1 MYKTILIAIITVLAI
16 HMPMEAQIFKKLR
29 KVAERAAERTIEER
43 VDRETSEKTDQ
54 ALDSVFDPTIGGNTR
69 QVERSDDME
78 WEEGGY
84 DEEDEEQG
92 YNEDE
97 EQGYDNHDPHSIDE
111 SIEVYSKFDF
121 VPGDKQLFFDDFSNE
136 FIGDFPSKWNTNGS
150 GELVTIGDSDQMW
163 LEIRPGIN
171 IFYIP
176 DVPELPEDYTVEFD
190 LFATGLDNKTSS
202 TAVLKVGISDNNSF
216 TWGKHATVDIPFC
229 QYSPV
234 GFFVRNGADINNS
247 IEGDMRDKALD
258 QPHISIA
265 VNKQRFRLWV
275 DETKYVDIPRMISE
289 GTNPTALKFE
299 LRAFKDG
306 KERLFLSNLKVAEG
320 GVDLRRKLLADGRI
334 STNGILFHSGSAN
347 IQPQSMGVIRQI
359 YQVLRQ
365 NRSLQLNI
373 VGHTDSEGD
382 KDANLR
388 LSQQRAEAVKNV
400 LAEIYNVNP
409 GRLQTEGKGEIEPV
423 ADNGTAEGK
432 AQNRRVEF
440 IKI

>member
-1 MYKTILIAIITVLAI
+1 MRKTIWIAVLMLMSGVCTA
-16 HMPMEAQIFKKLR
+16 EAQIFKKLR

-54 ALDSVFDPTIGGNTR
+54 ALDSVLDPTIGRTDR
-69 QVERSDDME
+69 RVENSDDME

-84 DEEDEEQG
+84 DEEYDEGYDE
-92 YNEDE
+92 YNEG
-97 EQGYDNHDPHSIDE
+97 GYDNYESGDVDA

-121 VPGDKQLFFDDFSNE
+121 VPGDKQLFFDDFSND

-150 GELVTIGDSDQMW
+150 GELVTVGDSDQMW
-163 LEIRPGIN
+163 LEMRPGIN

-176 DVPELPEDYTVEFD
+176 DLPELPEDYTVEFD
-190 LFATGLDNKTSS
+190 LMAVGLDRQTSS
-202 TAVLKVGISDNNSF
+202 TAVLKVGVSDNNSF
-216 TWGKHATVDIPFC
+216 TWGKYATVDLPFC
-229 QYSPV
+229 QYHPV
-234 GFFVRNGADINNS
+234 GFHVRNGAEINNN
-247 IEGDMRDKALD
+247 IEGDMRDKAMN

-275 DETKYVDIPRMISE
+275 DETKYVDIPRMITE
-289 GTNPTALKFE
+289 GTKPTSLKFE

-320 GVDLRRKLLADGRI
+320 GVDLRRKLLADGKI
-334 STNGILFHSGSAN
+334 STNGILFDSGSAN

-365 NRSLQLNI
+365 NKSLQLKI

-382 KDANLR
+382 EETNFR
-388 LSQQRAEAVKNV
+388 LSNERAEAVKNV
-400 LAEIYNVNP
+400 LINIYEIDP
-409 GRLQTEGKGEIEPV
+409 SRLQTDGKGESEPV
-423 ADNGTAEGK
+423 ADNGTVEGK

-440 IKI
+440 IRI